1 MTLDLISHLL
11 TAASL
16 ILLLLCLLPR
26 RRSMIRHVCYAI
38 ALTVCALLH
47 GLMANDAPAMLSGKI
62 AWIALMLLILSAVS
76 RRMRTRPGWT
86 KVHRILSAC
95 VFLLILV
102 PILHAVLT

>member
-26 RRSMIRHVCYAI
+26 RRSMTRHVCYAI
-38 ALTVCALLH
+38 A
-47 GLMANDAPAMLSGKI
+47 LSGKI

-76 RRMRTRPGWT
+76 RRMRTRPGWA

-102 PILHAVLT
+102 HILHAVLT

>member
-16 ILLLLCLLPR
+16 ILLLLCFLPR
-26 RRSMIRHVCYAI
+26 RRSM
-38 ALTVCALLH
+38 TVCALLH

-76 RRMRTRPGWT
+76 RRMRTRPGWA

-102 PILHAVLT
+102 HILHAVLT